1 MNLESQKQLTP
12 IHCREKMTWAANLK
26 QYYVGQ
32 IARGVSGI
40 NDKAYEH
47 LEESHHY
54 LSTENITLPKTYIP
68 LNLPLHP

>member
-1 MNLESQKQLTP
+1 
-12 IHCREKMTWAANLK
+12 MTWAANLK

-32 IARGVSGI
+32 VARGVSGI